1 MPIIYTFLTSVLV
14 YFMIYKISM
23 ESFISLCLSL
33 SVLVFHILNI
43 KKLTKFM
50 NEYINRLK
58 KKQETG

>member
-1 MPIIYTFLTSVLV
+1 M